1 MKNKVSKAYAIS
13 DAKIKF
19 VSLVDKA
26 ANKKQFLI
34 TKADNPGSANFQSF
48 GKIVKADAE
57 SHFVTGIVYE
67 PMVEDS
73 QGEYMTTEEITKAAH
88 WFMKNDGDVDIQHCF
103 EKANGVEIVESFVA
117 KSDMEINGENI
128 KEGTWIM
135 TMEVTD
141 SDIWDSIQKGD
152 ITGFSMGGTG
162 SVSDED
168 VSLDSEDVEKSEK
181 KIWFQKLA
189 KAFGYEV
196 IEKGKM
202 TNTYTKRIKNDN
214 FYTAWSSLR
223 DTLEGYTY
231 DEKEGTY
238 SWGYS
243 NDEEVIREALT
254 EFNEIVVGILAKDS
268 VTKALSK
275 AAQEQPV
282 EKAGK
287 PISAKNMET
296 LTGIC
301 NSLSEFIS
309 SFNSCDSD
317 EFDNGEGDG
326 VAKNSANTN
335 TSKKEEESDMK
346 KSEVEAIVTEA
357 IEKAMKPITEQME
370 AITKGD
376 GETDNEGATADVG
389 VAEQRPAES
398 DVTTEDVSV
407 AINEAVT
414 KAVEPIAR
422 QLEAFRT
429 SRALPSNL
437 NGVHEGVAKSEEIHY
452 LHGII

>member
-34 TKADNPGSANFQSF
+34 TKSDNPGCANFQSF
-48 GKIVKADAE
+48 GKILKADAE

-73 QGEYMTTEEITKAAH
+73 QGEYMTAEEITKAAH

-103 EKANGVEIVESFVA
+103 EKANGVEVVESFVA
-117 KSDMEINGENI
+117 KCDMEINGESI
-128 KEGTWIM
+128 VEGTWIM

-141 SDIWDSIQKGD
+141 STIWDAIEKGD

-162 SVSDED
+162 TVSDED
-168 VSLDSEDVEKSEK
+168 VDLDTGDVEKSEK
-181 KIWFQKLA
+181 KTLFQKLA

-196 IEKGKM
+196 IEKGKL
-202 TNTYTKRIKNDN
+202 TDTYNSRVKSDN
-214 FYTAWSSLR
+214 FYTAWGSLR

-231 DEKEGTY
+231 DEKTGTY

-243 NDEEVIREALT
+243 NDEEVIRQALT

-275 AAQEQPV
+275 AAEEKPV

-287 PISAKNMET
+287 SISSKNMET

-309 SFNSCDSD
+309 SFASD
-317 EFDNGEGDG
+317 EDDDDSECDDVDKGSC
-326 VAKNSANTN
+326 KNNKT
-335 TSKKEEESDMK
+335 KKEESDMK
-346 KSEVEAIVTEA
+346 KSEVESLVQDVVA
-357 IEKAMKPITEQME
+357 KAMQPIIEQVE

-376 GETDNEGATADVG
+376 GETSNNGAEGGSEAGSGEPAPTDTDAT
-389 VAEQRPAES
+389 P
-398 DVTTEDVSV
+398 EDVSKAIDNAV
-407 AINEAVT
+407 A
-414 KAVEPIAR
+414 KAVDPIMK
-422 QLEAFRT
+422 QLEAIRT

-437 NGVHEGVAKSEEIHY
+437 NGTPADVNKSDDSHY
-452 LHGII
+452 LHGFI